1 MSYTHR
7 MRRSLLILILCSG
20 LAVPVGAVTVLPL
33 TFEQLVNQSAAVVL
47 GRVVDVRSDFTDD
60 RRAIQSVVT
69 VEVLRGL
76 KGGGGETLAFVVP
89 GGRAGRYLNVIPGAP
104 VFSRGDLAVF
114 FLSSRGARLPVT
126 TGFTQGIFRVQ
137 RGAANQMIVNQKVP
151 VPLSIFEAN
160 VRAIVDAAR

>member
-1 MSYTHR
+1 MSYTRR
-7 MRRSLLILILCSG
+7 MRRSALILIICSA
-20 LAVPVGAVTVLPL
+20 LAVPVGAVTVVPL

-76 KGGGGETLAFVVP
+76 KGRSGETLSFAVP
-89 GGRAGRYLNVIPGAP
+89 GGQAGRYLNVIPGAP

-114 FLSSRGARLPVT
+114 FVSSRGARLPVT
-126 TGFTQGIFRVQ
+126 TGFSQGIFRVQ
-137 RGAANQMIVNQKVP
+137 HGAANQMIVNQKVP
-151 VPLSIFEAN
+151 MPLSTFEAN

>member
-1 MSYTHR
+1 
-7 MRRSLLILILCSG
+7 MRLCLATVAICVTLVTPSL
-20 LAVPVGAVTVLPL
+20 AVTVVPL

-69 VEVLRGL
+69 VEVLKGL
-76 KGGGGETLAFVVP
+76 KGRGGETLAFVVP

-151 VPLSIFEAN
+151 VPLGTFEAN

>member
-1 MSYTHR
+1 
-7 MRRSLLILILCSG
+7 MRLWLTTVAICVSLVTSSL
-20 LAVPVGAVTVLPL
+20 AVTVVPL

-60 RRAIQSVVT
+60 RLAIQSVVT
-69 VEVLRGL
+69 VEVLRGI
-76 KGGGGETLAFVVP
+76 KGHSGETLSFTMP
-89 GGRAGRYLNVIPGAP
+89 GGQAGRYLNVIPGAP

-114 FLSSRGARLPVT
+114 FVSSRGARLPVT

-151 VPLSIFEAN
+151 MTLSAFEAN

>member
-1 MSYTHR
+1 
-7 MRRSLLILILCSG
+7 MRLCLATVAICVTLVTPSL
-20 LAVPVGAVTVLPL
+20 AVTVVPL

-69 VEVLRGL
+69 IEVLRGL

-151 VPLSIFEAN
+151 VPLGTFEAN